1 MDLKNLLVTA
11 MPKTTCNAVAHYV
24 LDQPESYVSLLDL
37 VEYGS
42 AVQSM
47 KASWVIAH
55 IRLLNAKL
63 SEQHQHRI
71 LNLLRKTAI
80 GGVRRELLRSLEGI
94 ELNELI
100 MEELL
105 EIAINWITDMD
116 QDVAVRYLSQRI
128 MLTRSNHI
136 VELRPELELIKQLQL
151 AKTGRFP

>member
-1 MDLKNLLVTA
+1 

-24 LDQPESYVSLLDL
+24 LDQPELYISLLDL

-42 AVQSM
+42 AVQSI

-55 IRLLNAKL
+55 IRLLSPKF
-63 SEQHQHRI
+63 SEQQQHRI
-71 LNLLRKTAI
+71 LNLLRKTAM

-94 ELNELI
+94 ELDELI

-116 QDVAVRYLSQRI
+116 QDVAVRYLCNRVILACSKRI
-128 MLTRSNHI
+128 
-136 VELRPELELIKQLQL
+136 PELKQELQLIRQLQL
-151 AKTGRFP
+151 EKNGKFP